1 MELILKRIALK
12 ETYTIGHLYID
23 GKYFCDTCEDKVRD
37 LAKEQKVYGETA
49 IPYGKYQ
56 ICLSIS
62 PKFKRLLPKLL
73 NVPHFEGILI
83 HRGNTAADSA
93 GCILVGENKEI
104 GKVLNSTVTEQKLV
118 DLMKRAKDKSEDIWI
133 TIQ

>member
-37 LAKEQKVYGETA
+37 LSKEQKVYGETA

>member
-12 ETYTIGHLYID
+12 ETYTIGHLYVD

-37 LAKEQKVYGETA
+37 LVKEQKVYGETA

>member
-12 ETYTIGHLYID
+12 ETYTIGHLYVD

-37 LAKEQKVYGETA
+37 LTKEQKVYGETA

-93 GCILVGENKEI
+93 GCILVGENKEV
-104 GKVLNSTVTEQKLV
+104 GKVLNSTVTEQRLV
-118 DLMKRAKDKSEDIWI
+118 DLMKKAKDKGEDIWI

>member
-12 ETYTIGHLYID
+12 ETYTIGHLYVD

-37 LAKEQKVYGETA
+37 LTKEQKVYSETA

-93 GCILVGENKEI
+93 GCILVGENKEV
-104 GKVLNSTVTEQKLV
+104 GKVLNSTVTEQRFV
-118 DLMKRAKDKSEDIWI
+118 DLMKKAKDKGEDIWI

>member
-37 LAKEQKVYGETA
+37 LGKEQKVYGETA

-83 HRGNTAADSA
+83 HRGNTAVDSA